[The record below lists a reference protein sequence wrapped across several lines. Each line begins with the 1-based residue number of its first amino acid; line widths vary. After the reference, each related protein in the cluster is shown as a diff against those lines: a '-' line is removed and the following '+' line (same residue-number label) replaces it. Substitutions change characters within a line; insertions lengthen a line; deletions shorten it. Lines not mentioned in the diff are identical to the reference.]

1 MTMLRRFE
9 PSQRQRRLG
18 LLAGIHLLLIL
29 TAASHASA
37 FGQTAGEVAAQ
48 VLSGQDSLAQTKPV
62 VLTLAEAIKR
72 AEGNEPLY
80 AASLAESLAAGQ
92 ERWVVRKDLLPS
104 VSYHNQA
111 VYTQMNRGQTIP
123 RFIANNAMREYA
135 SQAVRS
141 EEHTSELQ

>member
-37 FGQTAGEVAAQ
+37 FGQTAGEVSAQ
-48 VLSGQDSLAQTKPV
+48 VLSGRDSLAQTKPV

-80 AASLAESLAAGQ
+80 AASLAVSLVAGQ
-92 ERWVVRKDLLPS
+92 EGGGGRKGLLPS
-104 VSYHNQA
+104 GVYSNQGGHKRQGTA
-111 VYTQMNRGQTIP
+111 
-123 RFIANNAMREYA
+123 
-135 SQAVRS
+135 
-141 EEHTSELQ
+141 